1 MYHRVVGRRDGNGL
15 IAKSEPAHTHWI
27 AVEMVVTQHR
37 ETPLFRIKME
47 PRGVNRV
54 NQALVAITGFALHR
68 FLFVFLV
75 VGFFF

>member
-1 MYHRVVGRRDGNGL
+1 MG
-15 IAKSEPAHTHWI
+15 
-27 AVEMVVTQHR
+27 
-37 ETPLFRIKME
+37 

-54 NQALVAITGFALHR
+54 NQAPVAIAGFSLHR